1 MKIRIFIENVK
12 IKHSGEAFMAVQKE
26 KASGFNLSL
35 LLYKSSIHFKSQR
48 KERFFKEVIALKVGM
63 CHLFEVL
70 LKTFKMGFLIL

>member
-35 LLYKSSIHFKSQR
+35 LLYLLFISNHRERNVSSK
-48 KERFFKEVIALKVGM
+48 K
-63 CHLFEVL
+63 
-70 LKTFKMGFLIL
+70 